1 MDVSSHIA
9 KADEALRKKNFDY
22 SVNLL
27 EQVITL
33 QPDHGVARRKWCE
46 ALRAKAGRKATPGW
60 LAKLGG

>member
-27 EQVITL
+27 EQMITL
-33 QPDHGVARRKWCE
+33 QPDHSVARRK
-46 ALRAKAGRKATPGW
+46 
-60 LAKLGG
+60 